1 MEYEGKFGD
10 FWGRNV
16 LLFFKERTTTGAPSL
31 LQSGKQAWDLKLL
44 EPFGHQEEGSLITKT
59 APEDGVVK
67 EIREKQSQVAGSF

>member
-10 FWGRNV
+10 SWGRNV
-16 LLFFKERTTTGAPSL
+16 LLFFKERTTARAPSL